1 MILQAIIDMAVGVL
15 SMLLSGLTGWV
26 TIPTDLMSTIGS
38 ITGFG
43 SWIVGGDLLLLLVG
57 SVTFWTA
64 TKLSIGLALWLWK
77 LLPLT

>member
-1 MILQAIIDMAVGVL
+1 MVIQAIVDMAVGVL

-26 TIPTDLMSTIGS
+26 TIPFDLMSTLGT

-43 SWIVGGDLLLLLVG
+43 SWIVGGDLLLLLVA

-64 TKLSIGLALWLWK
+64 TKLSLGLALWLWK
-77 LLPLT
+77 LLPFT

>member
-1 MILQAIIDMAVGVL
+1 MIVESLVDLCVGIM

-26 TIPTDLMSTIGS
+26 TLPFDLMSTLGA

-43 SWIVGGDLLLLLVG
+43 SYIVGGDLLLLLVG

-64 TKLSIGLALWLWK
+64 TKLSVGVAIWLWK